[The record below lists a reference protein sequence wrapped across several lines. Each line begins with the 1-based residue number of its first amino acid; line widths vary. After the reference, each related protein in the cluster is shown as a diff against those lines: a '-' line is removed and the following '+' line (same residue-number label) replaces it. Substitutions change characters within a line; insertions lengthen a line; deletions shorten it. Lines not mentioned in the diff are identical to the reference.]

1 MQSVVLVTIVLSIY
15 YSLFFRVTVLFSM
28 FQIISIPYFWSKFS
42 VKSNKKLTVQTK
54 STLLMVA
61 ILGLLFVRMFYT
73 NVLKG
78 NEEVIPYKTVFE
90 VEDVTV
96 DGGE

>member
-1 MQSVVLVTIVLSIY
+1 
-15 YSLFFRVTVLFSM
+15 
-28 FQIISIPYFWSKFS
+28 
-42 VKSNKKLTVQTK
+42 
-54 STLLMVA
+54 MVA